1 MTSVG
6 DILRVMEKIA
16 PSFLAEDWDNSG
28 LQIGQHDRQVKKIC
42 VALDPL
48 PDVISD
54 ACNRQADL
62 LITHHPLLFS
72 PLKRIDLA
80 SPVGKMIEMAI
91 QHHLTILS
99 AHTNLDSAVG
109 GINDILAQII
119 GLKTISVL
127 THPAQSR
134 NVKLAVY
141 VPSDYEDKVLNALF
155 ETDAGKIGEYS
166 CCSFRN
172 PGTGTFLPS
181 EKSDPFIGKRGEI
194 AHVSEIR
201 IEAVVPKAGLER
213 TIRHIRA
220 AHPYQTMAYD
230 VYPWIAHEDVIQ
242 GLGRIGSL
250 DTEMTL
256 ADLARQV
263 KNKLDPRFI
272 KMVGNPSMPI
282 RKAALCSGSGSSLM
296 KDFLASDAQVYITG
310 DLRYHDARDA
320 QAKGKALIDIGHFCS
335 EHIIVNALADTLRSV
350 LTDIE
355 IETCKIESD
364 PFLTV

>member
-28 LQIGQHDRQVKKIC
+28 LQIGQHDRQVRKIC

-80 SPVGKMIEMAI
+80 SPIGRIIEMAI
-91 QHHLTILS
+91 QHHLAILS
-99 AHTNLDSAVG
+99 AHTNLDSASG

-119 GLKTISVL
+119 GLKNISVL

-134 NVKLAVY
+134 NVKLVVY
-141 VPSDYEDKVLNALF
+141 VPSDHEDKVLNALF

-166 CCSFRN
+166 RCSFRIS
-172 PGTGTFLPS
+172 GKGTFLPG
-181 EKSDPFIGKRGEI
+181 ENTNPFIGQKGET
-194 AHVSEIR
+194 AHVSEVR
-201 IEAVVPKAGLER
+201 IEAVVPKTALSR
-213 TIRHIRA
+213 TIRHVRA
-220 AHPYQTMAYD
+220 SHPYETMAYA
-230 VYPWIAHEDVIQ
+230 VYPLSSSEEGLQ

-256 ADLARQV
+256 ADMARQV

-272 KMVGNPSMPI
+272 KIVGNPSMPI

-335 EHIIVNALADTLRSV
+335 EYIIVNALADNLRRL

-355 IETCKIESD
+355 IETCKIECD